1 MIKKYKTS
9 LLILTTAMLV
19 NGVAV
24 AGDWSGILSASVGN
38 DDNVTLG
45 TDSNILSSNEKDNF
59 LDVLATAGRYLKGN
73 KEDGIRFSS
82 TLYNREYD
90 TEDSFN
96 FFLVGGGLAYHKKM
110 GDWYGRFGAKYNYL
124 EFGGDPY
131 ETVFAVTAEGRR
143 ALNKNT
149 ELRLRYRYS
158 DISAESRRFNNLEGD
173 RHQARIETR
182 FKSGGNRYRLYYEF
196 QTNDRADRSTATT
209 FTSSSPV
216 RHTLRATAKIPL
228 NTKWGTEF
236 DLRYRDSRYK
246 DDNVSA
252 TVNTRRDDE
261 RFRAKAALNYK
272 LTKRADAYVD
282 YTYTDN
288 DSNIDVFDY
297 QRNVVSV
304 GVNYLY

>member
-1 MIKKYKTS
+1 MKKKLKIG

-19 NGVAV
+19 NGAAF
-24 AGDWSGILSASVGN
+24 AGDWSGILSATVGN

-96 FFLVGGGLAYHKKM
+96 FFLIGGGLAYHKKM

-131 ETVFAVTAEGRR
+131 ETVLSLTAEGRR
-143 ALNKNT
+143 KLNKNM

-173 RHQARIETR
+173 RHQARVEMR
-182 FKSGGNRYRLYYEF
+182 FKQGTNRYRLSYEL
-196 QTNDRADRSTATT
+196 QTNDRADRSTATS

-216 RHTLRATAKIPL
+216 RHTFRANAKIPL
-228 NTKWGTEF
+228 NAKWGTEF

-246 DDNVSA
+246 DDNLALGVS
-252 TVNTRRDDE
+252 TRRDDE
-261 RFRAKAALNYK
+261 RFRAKAELNYQLNK
-272 LTKRADAYVD
+272 KADIYMD

-288 DSNIDVFDY
+288 DSNVDVFDY